1 MQSST
6 LCRRASSGNFP
17 YIFRKSWR
25 SLSAPTARSKSSST
39 WRVLQLH
46 GPEPS
51 SGTGRLSS
59 AKSSRKKSRSAL
71 PATTQPAAVRLL
83 DACRRSQ
90 NPHLAAVVTVALNT
104 GMRRGEVMGLTCERV
119 DLARG
124 VLMLEETKNGRRCE
138 VPMNRAVYDALA
150 ALTGANAEG
159 PVFRKSSGAAW

>member
-1 MQSST
+1 MRQ
-6 LCRRASSGNFP
+6 
-17 YIFRKSWR
+17 
-25 SLSAPTARSKSSST
+25 
-39 WRVLQLH
+39 
-46 GPEPS
+46 
-51 SGTGRLSS
+51 
-59 AKSSRKKSRSAL
+59 
-71 PATTQPAAVRLL
+71 L

-104 GMRRGEVMGLTCERV
+104 GMRRGEVMGLTWERV

-159 PVFRKSSGAAW
+159 PVFRKSSGAAWGSIRTAFERACAAAQVGRPQ